1 MDKKLMLII
10 NPRSGK
16 SKKKKFFSAIEQTV
30 RNEGWNTDTF
40 YTEYRGHA
48 SELARRAGEYERVV
62 CVGGDGT
69 LNEVINGMMTAQA
82 AQAEQTGQTDTEKQS
97 HTTLGYIPAGSTNDF
112 AAGIG
117 LPRSIGKST
126 KLASSDDISP
136 IDVGSF
142 IGDNG
147 EVRYFSYVASFGM
160 FTRVSYA
167 TDQKFK
173 NMFGHMA
180 YVFEGIR
187 SIADLNNYKPFRLRI
202 ETEDSVIEQDYIFG
216 AVTNSTSLGG
226 LVKLDRDNVHVS
238 DGLFELIL
246 IRKPKNFIAL
256 TDTVTQLLNHK
267 YRPDRIVFSHTDHVK
282 LISESPLD
290 WTLDGEYAGSTC
302 QAEINVKMN
311 ALDFVRR
318 EEIRKKP
325 FFRKKTP

>member
-1 MDKKLMLII
+1 MENRLMLII

-16 SKKKKFFSAIEQTV
+16 TKNKKIFSAIEQTV
-30 RNEGWNTDTF
+30 RDAGWNADVF

-48 SELARRAGEYERVV
+48 TELASRAGEYERLV

-69 LNEVINGMMTAQA
+69 LNEVINGIMAV
-82 AQAEQTGQTDTEKQS
+82 QS
-97 HTTLGYIPAGSTNDF
+97 HVSLGYIPAGSTNDF

-117 LPRSIGKST
+117 LPRSIKKSA
-126 KLASSDDISP
+126 KLAVSENISP

-142 IGDNG
+142 TGDDG
-147 EVRYFSYVASFGM
+147 ISRYFSYVASFGM
-160 FTRVSYA
+160 FTQVSYA

-187 SIADLNNYKPFRLRI
+187 SVTDLNNYKPFRLRI
-202 ETEDSVIEQDYIFG
+202 ETADSVIEQDYIFG

-267 YRPDRIVFSHTDHVK
+267 YKPDRIVFSHTDHVK

-302 QAEINVKMN
+302 TAEINVIMN
-311 ALDFVRR
+311 ALNFVRH
-318 EEIRKKP
+318 EGIRKKP

>member
-1 MDKKLMLII
+1 MEKKLMLII

-16 SKKKKFFSAIEQTV
+16 TKKKKIFSSIEQTI
-30 RNEGWNTDTF
+30 RDGGWNTDTF

-48 SELARRAGEYERVV
+48 AELASHGPEYNRVV

-69 LNEVINGMMTAQA
+69 LNEVINGLMTV
-82 AQAEQTGQTDTEKQS
+82 DTRPEI
-97 HTTLGYIPAGSTNDF
+97 GYVPAGSTNDF
-112 AAGIG
+112 AVGLG

-126 KLASSDDISP
+126 RLASGEYISP
-136 IDVGSF
+136 IDVGAF
-142 IGDNG
+142 TDDNG
-147 EVRYFSYVASFGM
+147 VKRYFSYVASFGM
-160 FTRVSYA
+160 FTRVSYS

-180 YVFEGIR
+180 YIFEGIR
-187 SIADLNNYKPFRLRI
+187 SIADLSNYKPFRLRI
-202 ETEDSVIEQDYIFG
+202 ETDDSIIEQDYIFG

-238 DGLFELIL
+238 DGLFEMIL
-246 IRKPKNFIAL
+246 IRNPKSFIAL

-267 YRPDRIVFSHTDHVK
+267 YRPDRIIFSHTDHVK
-282 LISESPLD
+282 LISEAPLD

-302 QAEINVKMN
+302 RAEIDVITN
-311 ALDFVRR
+311 ALNFVRR
-318 EEIRKKP
+318 EEVRKKP